1 MAVVLLTGDHHSR
14 DLRRA
19 AVPPQSSFS
28 RRITTF
34 CPTADHRRH
43 RSRRCRP
50 LAFPRNSLRP
60 RLRVSRELVD
70 GSACPVETR
79 DYLPPLGCAR
89 PLRLWRGSVHILSAN
104 FMASRR
110 AARRIAAMETGS
122 RCIRI
127 CGSHALR
134 MLNVPACAPL
144 PRPPGRDFRGRS
156 VCCQPL
162 LPCHC
167 LLAQRLRCVAGWSA
181 PAPSSAANLR
191 AAGYAAPRC
200 DPARASRGRSLVN
213 QRAFGCDDQL
223 FVGVPNRGGRDSAAF
238 TSSITLWGGGRYPRS
253 WSRWF
258 LHCSRCV

>member
-1 MAVVLLTGDHHSR
+1 MIRRPPRSTLFPYTTLFRSIFENFRPQFAHFLGLRHNQSPGRILVLSFSQENPLFR

-19 AVPPQSSFS
+19 PFPPQSSFS

-34 CPTADHRRH
+34 CPSADHRRH

-110 AARRIAAMETGS
+110 AARRIAALETGS
-122 RCIRI
+122 RSIGI
-127 CGSHALR
+127 CGSRAFR
-134 MLNVPACAPL
+134 IFDVSAWAPL
-144 PRPPGRDFRGRS
+144 PRPLGRHFCGCI

-167 LLAQRLRCVAGWSA
+167 LLAQRLRRVAGGSVT
-181 PAPSSAANLR
+181 APSLVGNLSAAR
-191 AAGYAAPRC
+191 YAAPRC
-200 DPARASRGRSLVN
+200 NPA
-213 QRAFGCDDQL
+213 
-223 FVGVPNRGGRDSAAF
+223 
-238 TSSITLWGGGRYPRS
+238 
-253 WSRWF
+253 
-258 LHCSRCV
+258 